1 MYSGEGEVPM
11 RKTKIV
17 CTVGPASKDSA
28 IVRKLVQKVD
38 VFRINFSHGTIA
50 GHQRDIR
57 TIRNE
62 ALRAGKIVGILQDLP
77 GPKTRVG
84 RIQGGS
90 VELVRGSEVL
100 LTGEPVE
107 GDARRISVNNPAL
120 LESVRVG
127 DLIYLADGLISLK
140 VTHTLQENA
149 RCTVLVG
156 GVLGSGKGVNAPGVK
171 FKVQFPTP
179 KDLQLLAL
187 GLREGVDF
195 VALSFVRSPADVKA
209 LRRHL
214 TGRIPMLIVKVEKR
228 EAVKNFDQLLDEADG
243 VMVARGDLGI
253 EVPIETVPTIQ
264 KHIIRKCNTAG
275 KPVIVATQM
284 LVSMVNSPVPT
295 RAEVTD
301 VSNAILDGAD
311 AVMLSDETTV
321 GKYPV
326 EAVNMLERIAL
337 STEKSLSTYSQP
349 LVEGRASD
357 TGEAIGRAAC
367 RLADY
372 VHAKA
377 IVAPTQS
384 GSTARR
390 VAMYRP
396 AQPIVALCTEPRV
409 ARRLKL
415 VRGVHP
421 VMTKQ
426 AKTMDWL
433 FERADLAAEEMG
445 LARRGERIVVTSGTP
460 GMMGTTNLIKVS
472 VVGSRPE

>member
-1 MYSGEGEVPM
+1 M

-17 CTVGPASKDSA
+17 CTVGPATRDPA
-28 IVRKLVQKVD
+28 TIRKLVEKVD
-38 VFRINFSHGTIA
+38 VFRINFSHGTVTDHRREIK
-50 GHQRDIR
+50 
-57 TIRNE
+57 TIREE
-62 ALRAGKIVGILQDLP
+62 AQRVGRIAGILQDLP
-77 GPKTRVG
+77 GPKIRVG

-120 LESVRVG
+120 LDSVKVG

-140 VTHTLQENA
+140 VSRTVPEGA
-149 RCTVLVG
+149 RCAVLVG

-171 FKVQFPTP
+171 FKVQYPTP
-179 KDLQLLAL
+179 KDLDLLAL

-195 VALSFVRSPADVKA
+195 VGLSFVRSPADVKA

-214 TGRIPMLIVKVEKR
+214 AGTAPMLIVKVEKS
-228 EAVKNFDQLLDEADG
+228 EAVRSFDRLLEEADG

-253 EVPIETVPTIQ
+253 EVPIETVPAIQ

-321 GKYPV
+321 GKYPL
-326 EAVNMLERIAL
+326 EAVTMLERIAH
-337 STEKSLSTYSQP
+337 STEKSLRGYSQP
-349 LVEGRASD
+349 LVEAATSD

-396 AQPIVALCTEPRV
+396 AQPIVALCTNPRV

-415 VRGVHP
+415 VRGVYP

-426 AKTMDWL
+426 AKTVDWL

-445 LARRGERIVVTSGTP
+445 FARRGERVVVTSGTP

-472 VVGSRPE
+472 VVGSGS

>member
-1 MYSGEGEVPM
+1 M

-17 CTVGPASKDSA
+17 CTVGPASRDPA
-28 IVRKLVQKVD
+28 IIRKLVQKVD

-50 GHQRDIR
+50 EHQKDIK

-62 ALRAGKIVGILQDLP
+62 ARRAGKIVGILQDLP
-77 GPKTRVG
+77 GQKIRVG
-84 RIQGGS
+84 RILGGS
-90 VELVRGSEVL
+90 VELIRGSEVL
-100 LTGEPVE
+100 LTGEPVD
-107 GDARRISVNNPAL
+107 GDAGRIPVNNPAL
-120 LESVRVG
+120 LESVNPG

-140 VTHTLQENA
+140 VTHTLSEGA
-149 RCTVLVG
+149 RCAVLVG
-156 GVLGSGKGVNAPGVK
+156 GVLGSGKGVNAPGVR
-171 FKVQFPTP
+171 FKVQYPTA

-195 VALSFVRSPADVKA
+195 VALSFVRSPADVRA
-209 LRRHL
+209 LRRHI
-214 TGRIPMLIVKVEKR
+214 TGQAPMLIVKVEKR
-228 EAVKNFDQLLDEADG
+228 EAVSNFDRLLDEGDG
-243 VMVARGDLGI
+243 IMVARGDLGV

-326 EAVNMLERIAL
+326 EAVNMLERIAH
-337 STEKSLSTYSQP
+337 STEKSLLEYSQP
-349 LVEGRASD
+349 LVEAPASD

-384 GSTARR
+384 GTTARR

-396 AQPIVALCTEPRV
+396 SQPIVALCTEPRV

-415 VRGVHP
+415 VRGIYP
-421 VMTKQ
+421 VMTRQ

-433 FERADLAAEEMG
+433 FERADLAAEELG

-472 VVGSRPE
+472 IVGQSARRT